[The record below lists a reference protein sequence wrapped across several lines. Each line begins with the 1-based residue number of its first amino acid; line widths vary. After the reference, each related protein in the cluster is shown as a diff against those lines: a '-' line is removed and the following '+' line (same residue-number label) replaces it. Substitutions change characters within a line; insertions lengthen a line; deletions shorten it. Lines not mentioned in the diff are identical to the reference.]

1 MAGQKHSIALWIML
15 LALVL
20 IILFG
25 ALPLVVALASGVMAD
40 VLGCKITEGGAP
52 PCIWNGHDIG
62 ETLVL
67 LLNLGWISFLTIPI
81 ALVALVIWAIVAI
94 VLLVVHFANRP
105 SPPPNVGSV
114 PPPNV
119 GNVPPPNVGNA
130 PPPHV

>member
-1 MAGQKHSIALWIML
+1 MAGQKQSIAPWIML

-25 ALPLVVALASGVMAD
+25 ALPLVVALSSGVLAD

-81 ALVALVIWAIVAI
+81 AMVASVIWAIVAI
-94 VLLVVHFANRP
+94 VLLVVRLGNRQ
-105 SPPPNVGSV
+105 SPPPNVG
-114 PPPNV
+114 NT
-119 GNVPPPNVGNA
+119 